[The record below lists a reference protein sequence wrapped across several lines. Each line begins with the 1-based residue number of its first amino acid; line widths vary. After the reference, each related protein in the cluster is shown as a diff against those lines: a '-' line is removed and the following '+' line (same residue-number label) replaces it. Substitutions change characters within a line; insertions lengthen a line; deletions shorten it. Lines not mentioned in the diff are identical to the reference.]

1 MKSPLIARFTP
12 SLMAPADLE
21 AIFVQRENLAQRLV
35 EQIRESVLTPA
46 KHHNLL
52 IGPRGI
58 GKSHLTTLV
67 VNRVVAQ
74 ADIRE
79 RMIIAWL
86 REEEWGVMSFLDLL
100 LRILRAVSEES
111 GVSIPQ
117 ERLDAIH
124 DAPAS
129 QAEKL
134 AVRLARDVIADKTL
148 FIIIENLDDI
158 FNGLAL
164 REQRAFR
171 AFLQEKASVTTLA
184 TSPGLFAGASVQTSP
199 FYGFF
204 NVHHLSELS
213 FEDAVLLLEKIA
225 TSRGQLDLAQF
236 LRTPAGRARVRAIDH
251 LAHGNPRVYI
261 ILSEFLTVQ
270 SLDDL
275 VDPVLRM
282 LDDLTPYYQSRI
294 LSISMQQRKII
305 EFLADHRSPAVVK
318 EIARRCFMTQQTA
331 SGQLKKLTE
340 WGYVVSEHLGRESYY
355 ELREPLMRFCMDLK
369 KQRKEPLRPLVE
381 ILRIWW
387 TPDQLEEQLTRLPIE
402 TSITGKYLAEAL
414 ARCRKETTDPRIEAC
429 QKAYE
434 RYADQEQWEDALKV
448 AEEKVAI
455 SQNEF
460 DVADVGVC
468 LINLGRYQ
476 QAAVEID
483 QALSVAP
490 GFWPL
495 QVLEAACA
503 SHLQD
508 FEKVIRATEELVDKK
523 PFRFEMLRLRS
534 TALLALGRFDQAVR
548 VSSVYLKTRPE
559 DGVMWALK
567 AAALMMEKKW
577 EEAEVAARKTLEL
590 RPQDASATLILG
602 TALYQQSRG
611 EEALPILHRL
621 HELGDPSGTALFS
634 RARILADLERWSEAL
649 AELERA
655 LTDKSSKS
663 KDSSSTTFQILLDA
677 FLKMDRAGF
686 QSYFADISSL
696 LRTHAVPSLTMER
709 FLLRVISSDSQDQ
722 KDRPANKTDR
732 LNVALDQIARTKSD
746 DVVIRLLFALREF
759 NKTGDRAVLL
769 QLPLEERTLVEP
781 WLRSGEDT
789 DKSPKK

>member
-1 MKSPLIARFTP
+1 
-12 SLMAPADLE
+12 MAPADLE

-79 RMIIAWL
+79 RMIVAWL

-124 DAPAS
+124 DAPPS

-148 FIIIENLDDI
+148 FIIIENLDEI

-184 TSPGLFAGASVQTSP
+184 TSPGLFVGASVQTSP

-294 LSISMQQRKII
+294 LSLSMQQRKII

-331 SGQLKKLTE
+331 SGQLKKLSE
-340 WGYVVSEHLGRESYY
+340 WGYVVSEKLGRESYY

-387 TPDQLEEQLTRLPIE
+387 TPDQLEEQLTKLPID
-402 TSITGKYLAEAL
+402 TSITRKHLAEAL

-429 QKAYE
+429 QKAFNLHL
-434 RYADQEQWEDALKV
+434 DQGEWDAALKA
-448 AEEKVAI
+448 AEDMVAI
-455 SQNEF
+455 TGDEANLTG
-460 DVADVGVC
+460 VGIC
-468 LINLGRYQ
+468 LFYLDRYQ
-476 QAAVEID
+476 EAAV
-483 QALSVAP
+483 ALDRALP
-490 GFWPL
+490 KTPDIQRIRIL
-495 QVLEAACA
+495 RAACA
-503 SHLQD
+503 SELKDYGQVVQLTED
-508 FEKVIRATEELVDKK
+508 FANAR
-523 PFRFEMLRLRS
+523 EMKSAALILRGK
-534 TALLALGRFDQAVR
+534 ALLELGRPVQALGALSRF
-548 VSSVYLKTRPE
+548 LKLKPEHTAGWRLVTRALMELDKLPE
-559 DGVMWALK
+559 MEGAARKLVELRPDD
-567 AAALMMEKKW
+567 AAAL
-577 EEAEVAARKTLEL
+577 LY
-590 RPQDASATLILG
+590 LG
-602 TALYQQSRG
+602 VSLFRQSKD
-611 EEALPILHRL
+611 EEALPILLRA
-621 HELGDPSGTALFS
+621 HELEDPTGISLSLRSVIF
-634 RARILADLERWSEAL
+634 ARLGRWSDAL
-649 AELERA
+649 AELGRA
-655 LTDKSSKS
+655 LEAKSSVHL
-663 KDSSSTTFQILLDA
+663 DRLWTLTQILTPVLVGLDH
-677 FLKMDRAGF
+677 AGF
-686 QSYFADISSL
+686 QSFLADVNQL
-696 LRTHAVPSLTMER
+696 LQKHGAPQFTMGQ
-709 FLLRVISSDSQDQ
+709 FLLQTIASASQG
-722 KDRPANKTDR
+722 KTEIPASKTDAFDAA
-732 LNVALDQIARTKSD
+732 LNNLAKEKGD
-746 DVVIRLLFALREF
+746 DVVIHLLYAIREF
-759 NKTGDRAVLL
+759 TSTGDRAALL
-769 QLPLEERTLVEP
+769 QLPLEERQLVEP
-781 WLRSGEDT
+781 WLRSSEQKDR
-789 DKSPKK
+789 SAKK